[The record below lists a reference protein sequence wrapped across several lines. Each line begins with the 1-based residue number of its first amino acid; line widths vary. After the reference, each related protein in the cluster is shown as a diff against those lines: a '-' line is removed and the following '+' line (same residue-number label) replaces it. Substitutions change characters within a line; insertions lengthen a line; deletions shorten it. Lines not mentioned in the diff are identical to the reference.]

1 MAVEEYLAV
10 LVALLVAVA
19 VVVVDADMDELRG
32 LITPLITLHMWI
44 EILKLKLSNILN
56 NNLGSCLHAIN
67 LKFGRWILRQGG

>member
-32 LITPLITLHMWI
+32 LITPLITLHM
-44 EILKLKLSNILN
+44 
-56 NNLGSCLHAIN
+56 
-67 LKFGRWILRQGG
+67 